1 MKSAIETMFQSAT
14 NRGFEKPTLRT
25 SRLIFSLAP
34 AYGKNPGAV
43 YIKTKE
49 GEYLGKI
56 FNDEVFLV
64 SGFASK
70 MPSLRDEIEEA
81 QSHPEKTAIK
91 YGRATGQ
98 CSICGR
104 RLDNPVSIYNA
115 IGPICA
121 ERLGFPQ
128 LAIPALDIS
137 DL

>member
-1 MKSAIETMFQSAT
+1 MKSAIEILFQSAT
-14 NRGFEKPTLRT
+14 NRGFVRPTLRT

-49 GEYLGKI
+49 ADYVGKI

-70 MPSLRDEIEEA
+70 MPLLREEIEEA
-81 QSHPEKTAIK
+81 QSHPEKTALK
-91 YGRATGQ
+91 YGRETGQ

-104 RLDNPVSIYNA
+104 RLDNAVSIYNA

-121 ERLGFPQ
+121 ERLGLQLFP
-128 LAIPALDIS
+128 IPTLDIS